1 MGVVGTRPATRQ
13 QKKRW
18 SEVMDETAFQQQFA
32 TLLDRINGLPDRAR
46 ARLVGLAEEVGG
58 QEQEVTR
65 SLSALEQSID
75 YMRLCVKYLV
85 FDLEATRRE
94 NDCLR
99 RLLSEADQTGGE
111 PDDHGE
117 DYESFWED
125 GGE

>member
-1 MGVVGTRPATRQ
+1 
-13 QKKRW
+13 
-18 SEVMDETAFQQQFA
+18 MDETAFQQQFA